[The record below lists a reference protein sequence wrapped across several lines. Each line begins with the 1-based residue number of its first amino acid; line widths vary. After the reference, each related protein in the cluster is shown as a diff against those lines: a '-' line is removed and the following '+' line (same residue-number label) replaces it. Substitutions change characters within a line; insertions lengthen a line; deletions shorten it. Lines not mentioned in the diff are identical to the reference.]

1 AVGITSSS
9 SGALTALAERWNGS
23 RWQLQPT
30 PNLSQGGG
38 LNGVSCTSASACTG
52 VGSSGAGPLAERWNG
67 TRWSVQATPNPPH
80 GNGFLSGVAC
90 TSPAMCLA
98 AGGAHPVPPHA
109 RTPS

>member
-23 RWQLQPT
+23 GWHLQPT

-67 TRWSVQATPNPPH
+67 TRWSVQATPNPPQ

-90 TSPAMCLA
+90 PSPAMCLA
-98 AGGAHPVPPHA
+98 AGGSQPLTPPA
-109 RTPS
+109 